1 MLVALAWILG
11 LLSGAYILERSSFVS
26 VLCSAHFPK
35 ASIAYCIL
43 SLIFPLLLS
52 YILSNYSHFYCL
64 LSVVFLKALSF
75 MCCYGGLM
83 LIFGNAG
90 WLVSGIIF
98 ISDFVLVFMLLV
110 QWFNNA
116 VGIKYNIGKSL
127 ILNVFLPILIGCY
140 DYYVVSP
147 FVAMLL
153 HY

>member
-1 MLVALAWILG
+1 
-11 LLSGAYILERSSFVS
+11 
-26 VLCSAHFPK
+26 
-35 ASIAYCIL
+35 
-43 SLIFPLLLS
+43 
-52 YILSNYSHFYCL
+52 
-64 LSVVFLKALSF
+64 
-75 MCCYGGLM
+75 M

-98 ISDFVLVFMLLV
+98 ISDFVLVFLLLV

-127 ILNVFLPILIGCY
+127 ILNVFLPILIVCY